1 MRADESVLR
10 SDSAEMWIRWEG
22 NVCRGHCGAW
32 RVAFASEAWPGE
44 FDGLS
49 VPDPHSASHSI
60 PFVWRVPGPNK
71 VNEAVGGE
79 GRGVNQSRCLC
90 ALLACHH

>member
-1 MRADESVLR
+1 MSEWLRESVLR
-10 SDSAEMWIRWEG
+10 SDSAEMWTRWEG

-32 RVAFASEAWPGE
+32 GVAFASEAWPGE

-49 VPDPHSASHSI
+49 VPALGHSI
-60 PFVWRVPGPNK
+60 PFVWRVPPPNK
-71 VNEAVGGE
+71 DTEAVGG
-79 GRGVNQSRCLC
+79 GRRGVNQSLC